1 MTFQVLRTIIYSE
14 HATVSRTCVYVFRW
28 LKTQELQIICNWE
41 MLQNTLKD
49 VQIRLQ
55 IRQCFVGKPLPSCTL
70 KRFRVLHVTSNEEK
84 NCNWYVLI
92 SFFKEVQ
99 GNASWNEQKKS
110 GDAYRQSD
118 KRIEFIVISVL
129 LYPRQ
134 VHKCT
139 GVCTIDTAKNKWIP
153 SIVKCQNALHQNAL
167 RS

>member
-1 MTFQVLRTIIYSE
+1 MNNDLSSLEYNYIQNTQQCQE
-14 HATVSRTCVYVFRW
+14 HACMSADDWKHGNYKSFVIGKCF
-28 LKTQELQIICNWE
+28 KTHW
-41 MLQNTLKD
+41 KD

-55 IRQCFVGKPLPSCTL
+55 IRQCFVGKPLPAFTL
-70 KRFRVLHVTSNEEK
+70 KRSCVLHVTSNKEK

-153 SIVKCQNALHQNAL
+153 SI
-167 RS
+167 